1 MLIEPKDFMLKLV
14 NLYAESFDLDDEY
27 APPRPR
33 IDFLYRHEDNY
44 YFVATLLN
52 FAEYFGYSINELL
65 QVFKDSFDIVIIPDP
80 VHARDYFWM
89 DDIVAFQT
97 IPLFH
102 PWDLFLI
109 KNGFT
114 GKFSNS
120 LDIGN
125 YIPYGICDDWVGL
138 NEAHIARGNYFEKVN
153 KYYES
158 VRPKSRKDFYHGY
171 LRTKLWEDKRNQKL
185 KEAEYRCQLCNSN
198 DSLQVHHR
206 TYDNVFNERKSDL
219 IVLCRKC
226 HALFH
231 GKT

>member
-1 MLIEPKDFMLKLV
+1 MLKLV
-14 NLYAESFDLDDEY
+14 NLYADSFDSDDPY
-27 APPRPR
+27 APPKPR
-33 IDFLYRHEDNY
+33 LDFLYRREDNY

-52 FAEYFGYSINELL
+52 FAEYFRYSINELL
-65 QVFKDSFDIVIIPDP
+65 QVFKDSFDIDIISDP

-120 LDIGN
+120 LDVGN
-125 YIPYGICDDWVGL
+125 YLPYGICDDWVHLRGGCVT
-138 NEAHIARGNYFEKVN
+138 RGNYVEKICTYYDGIKPKN
-153 KYYES
+153 K
-158 VRPKSRKDFYHGY
+158 KDFYHGY
-171 LRTKLWEDKRNQKL
+171 LRTGLWQEKRKQKL
-185 KEAEYRCQLCNSN
+185 EEAEHRCQLCNSS
-198 DSLQVHHR
+198 DGLQVHHR

-219 IVLCRKC
+219 IVLCRDC
-226 HALFH
+226 HARFH
-231 GKT
+231 DKV